1 MKIIRFMLICIAFV
15 LNAQDKNKKLLWDKV
30 NNIPVTFATIKGN
43 TNYCLSNEEGYFEIF
58 EDEKFSIQNISY
70 NTLELSKSEI
80 LKKDTIFM
88 KSKVFELDEV
98 VVKKEDIYSKMAKTV
113 IREYAFIPHTEKF
126 FLRVVVKKNNEIYKI
141 IDFSGYVEKQTLF
154 ESSIVKMPK
163 DNYKVQIEN
172 LRKAGIEDRVVDYA
186 LFNFNQFYLYIT
198 SIVSSPDLYN
208 LSYEFSDD
216 NKTIKIIAKPKKIE
230 IINSNNQYILNEDF
244 TFGEAELNH
253 NLGNSPYTKL
263 GKHKHRTTN
272 IYKKSSFQRNPI
284 NNKMQLNKAI
294 FKATTEVI
302 KEGDI
307 KEIFEV
313 TYYYSSIPVENI
325 KIENNISLKKD
336 MFDIKFDYNEEYWK
350 SNEVLSLTN
359 EMQKFIN
366 KVNSISKSKEFRT
379 KSNIK

>member
-1 MKIIRFMLICIAFV
+1 MLICSVFV
-15 LNAQDKNKKLLWDKV
+15 LNAQDKNIKLLWDKA
-30 NNIPVTFATIKGN
+30 NNIPIPFATIKGN

-70 NTLELSKSEI
+70 NTLEMSKSEI

-88 KSKVFELDEV
+88 KSKVFELNEV

-141 IDFSGYVEKQTLF
+141 IDFSGYIEKQTLF
-154 ESSIVKMPK
+154 ETSEVKMPR

-172 LRKAGIEDRVVDYA
+172 IRKAGIEDRIVDYA
-186 LFNFNQFYLYIT
+186 LFNFNEFYLYIT
-198 SIVSSPDLYN
+198 SVVSPPDLYN

-216 NKTIKIIAKPKKIE
+216 NKTTKIIAKPKKIE

-253 NLGNSPYTKL
+253 NLENSPYEKL

-272 IYKKSSFQRNPI
+272 VYKKSSFQRNPF

-294 FKATTEVI
+294 FKATTEVV
-302 KEGDI
+302 KERDI
-307 KEIFEV
+307 KEIFEA
-313 TYYYSSIPVENI
+313 TYYYYSIPVKNI

-359 EMQKFIN
+359 EMQEFIN
-366 KVNSISKSKEFRT
+366 KVNSISKSKEFRI

>member
-1 MKIIRFMLICIAFV
+1 MLICSVFV
-15 LNAQDKNKKLLWDKV
+15 LNAQDKNIKLLWDKA
-30 NNIPVTFATIKGN
+30 NNIPIPFATIKGN

-70 NTLELSKSEI
+70 NTLEMSKSEI

-88 KSKVFELDEV
+88 KSKVFELNEV

-141 IDFSGYVEKQTLF
+141 IDFSGYIEKQTLF
-154 ESSIVKMPK
+154 ETSEVKMPR

-172 LRKAGIEDRVVDYA
+172 IRKAGIEDRIVDYA
-186 LFNFNQFYLYIT
+186 LFNFNEFYLYIT
-198 SIVSSPDLYN
+198 SVVSPPDLYN

-216 NKTIKIIAKPKKIE
+216 NKTTKIIAKPKKIE

-253 NLGNSPYTKL
+253 NLENSPYEKL

-272 IYKKSSFQRNPI
+272 VYKKSSFQRNPF
-284 NNKMQLNKAI
+284 NNKMQLYKAI
-294 FKATTEVI
+294 FKATTEVV
-302 KEGDI
+302 KERDN
-307 KEIFEV
+307 KEIFEA
-313 TYYYSSIPVENI
+313 TYYYYSIPVKNI

-359 EMQKFIN
+359 EMQEFIK
-366 KVNSISKSKEFRT
+366 KVNSISKSKEFRI

>member
-1 MKIIRFMLICIAFV
+1 MLICSVFV
-15 LNAQDKNKKLLWDKV
+15 LNAQDKNIKLLWDKA
-30 NNIPVTFATIKGN
+30 NNIPIPFATIKGN

-70 NTLELSKSEI
+70 NTLEMSKSEI

-88 KSKVFELDEV
+88 KSKVFELNEV

-141 IDFSGYVEKQTLF
+141 IDFSGYIEKQTLF
-154 ESSIVKMPK
+154 ETSEVKMPR

-172 LRKAGIEDRVVDYA
+172 IRKAGIEDRIVDYA
-186 LFNFNQFYLYIT
+186 LFNFNEFYLYIT
-198 SIVSSPDLYN
+198 SVVSPPDLYN

-216 NKTIKIIAKPKKIE
+216 NKTTKIIAKPKKIE

-253 NLGNSPYTKL
+253 NLENSPYEKL

-272 IYKKSSFQRNPI
+272 VYKKSSFQRNPF
-284 NNKMQLNKAI
+284 NNKMQLYKAI
-294 FKATTEVI
+294 FKATTEVV
-302 KEGDI
+302 KERDI
-307 KEIFEV
+307 KEIFEA
-313 TYYYSSIPVENI
+313 TYYYYSIPVKNI

-359 EMQKFIN
+359 EMQEFIN
-366 KVNSISKSKEFRT
+366 KVNSISKSKEFRI